1 MKGLKRKAAVLTV
14 AASLAVGSMT
24 ACGGA
29 VPADD
34 VVMKVN
40 GEEVSLGVANF
51 YARYQQAQMETSY
64 GSMLG
69 EDMWSQELSEG
80 KTYEDSV
87 KDSVIENLQM
97 MYLLKEHAK
106 EYNVSLTDEETKKI
120 EETAKAFEENNTQ
133 AGKEAVSAQDT
144 ATVEEFLELLT
155 IRQKMYD
162 AITKDVDTNVTD
174 EEAAQKSM
182 QYVEFAF
189 STTNEDG
196 STKTLSD
203 EEKTKLKETAQSFAA
218 NAKTAGDFASYAS
231 GAGYE
236 AKTQTFD
243 AESTTPNSEFV
254 KAADALKEGE
264 VTGVVE
270 SANGYYVAKVTSLL
284 DREATDTEK
293 ESIVNQR
300 KSDKYTEV
308 TDGWKKDADISV
320 DKGAW
325 KKVDFEKQ
333 GVTVKQEDTTNQE
346 GTTENSTTEGT
357 DTAQ

>member
-87 KDSVIENLQM
+87 KDSVIEDLQM

-133 AGKEAVSAQDT
+133 AGKESGFRSGYSYSGGIFGTSDYSS
-144 ATVEEFLELLT
+144 E
-155 IRQKMYD
+155 
-162 AITKDVDTNVTD
+162 NVRCYH
-174 EEAAQKSM
+174 KRC
-182 QYVEFAF
+182 
-189 STTNEDG
+189 G
-196 STKTLSD
+196 HKCH
-203 EEKTKLKETAQSFAA
+203 
-218 NAKTAGDFASYAS
+218 G
-231 GAGYE
+231 
-236 AKTQTFD
+236 
-243 AESTTPNSEFV
+243 
-254 KAADALKEGE
+254 
-264 VTGVVE
+264 
-270 SANGYYVAKVTSLL
+270 
-284 DREATDTEK
+284 
-293 ESIVNQR
+293 
-300 KSDKYTEV
+300 
-308 TDGWKKDADISV
+308 
-320 DKGAW
+320 
-325 KKVDFEKQ
+325 
-333 GVTVKQEDTTNQE
+333 
-346 GTTENSTTEGT
+346 
-357 DTAQ
+357 